1 MRRSASEKMEII
13 KIVSESEIGPTRT
26 LEELGISRS
35 TFYDWY
41 DKYLKNG
48 FDGLLPK
55 TPSRRSFW
63 NKIPEEERQEVVDFA
78 LDHAQ
83 LTPRELAYKITDE
96 KAWYISES
104 SVYRILKERGL
115 ITSPAWIVMSA
126 ADEFKDKTTGPNQLW
141 QTDFTYMKIV
151 GWGWYYLATVIDDY
165 SRYIVH
171 WELCKYQKKEDAE
184 RVVSD
189 AIIKSGLPP
198 NKRPKLLSDNGPC
211 YIAAGFDEYLASMGV
226 KHIRGRKLHPQ
237 TQGKIERYHR
247 TMKNVIK
254 LENYYYPEELE
265 QRIKEFV
272 NYYNNERYHESINN
286 VTPADSYYRRDK
298 EILRRR
304 EIIKTKTLAERKLNN
319 QIAC

>member
-13 KIVSESEIGPTRT
+13 KIVSESEIRPTRT

>member
-1 MRRSASEKMEII
+1 
-13 KIVSESEIGPTRT
+13 
-26 LEELGISRS
+26 
-35 TFYDWY
+35 
-41 DKYLKNG
+41 
-48 FDGLLPK
+48 
-55 TPSRRSFW
+55 
-63 NKIPEEERQEVVDFA
+63 
-78 LDHAQ
+78 
-83 LTPRELAYKITDE
+83 
-96 KAWYISES
+96 
-104 SVYRILKERGL
+104 
-115 ITSPAWIVMSA
+115 SPVWIVMSA
-126 ADEFKDKTTGPNQLW
+126 ADEFKDKTTRPNQLW

-151 GWGWYYLATVIDDY
+151 SWGWYYLATVIDDY

-198 NKRPKLLSDNGPC
+198 NKRPRLLSDNGPC
-211 YIAAGFDEYLASMGV
+211 YIAAGFDEYLASLGV

-254 LENYYYPEELE
+254 LENYYFPEELE

-286 VTPADSYYRRDK
+286 VTPADAYYRRDK

-304 EIIKTKTLAERKLNN
+304 KMIKTKTLAERKLSN